1 MFRARCYQEK
11 MKSLTRIALR
21 ADPHSGAFVVRLF
34 QLFMVVTL
42 CFSGELLADDITQ
55 NSGVISKQQLFLE
68 YPNFEQSFNRYEVRE
83 VAGKIPT
90 DVRVLIFFG
99 TWCHDSQREVPRML
113 KILEAA
119 GLPEDH
125 IKMVTLD
132 FSKTDPGGLAVANGV
147 EFTPTFIVFRQQGE
161 IGRIIEKPATTLE
174 EAMVELLSK

>member
-1 MFRARCYQEK
+1 

-21 ADPHSGAFVVRLF
+21 ADPHSGAFVGKLF

-119 GLPEDH
+119 GLPE
-125 IKMVTLD
+125 
-132 FSKTDPGGLAVANGV
+132 ANGV

-174 EAMVELLSK
+174 EAMVELLSE

>member
-11 MKSLTRIALR
+11 IKSLTRIALR
-21 ADPHSGAFVVRLF
+21 ADPHSGAFAVK
-34 QLFMVVTL
+34 LFMVVTL

-55 NSGVISKQQLFLE
+55 SSGVISKQQLFLE
-68 YPNFEQSFNRYEVRE
+68 YPNFEQTFNRYEVRE
-83 VAGKIPT
+83 VAEKIPT

-147 EFTPTFIVFRQQGE
+147 EFTPTFIFFREHQE
-161 IGRIIEKPATTLE
+161 VGRIIEKPATTLE
-174 EAMVELLSK
+174 DAMVELLNE